1 MGYTAVPASTPT
13 LCKYAVMLARTHK
26 YSSIRQYLNIVN
38 LLHRE
43 FDLPN
48 PLLDNFVLT
57 SVLKGI
63 HRSLGNKIN
72 RKAPMAP
79 QLLICLLASLDIGTL
94 PGASIWAA
102 ALVLFFAMLRCSNL
116 LPATVS
122 NFDCRKQIRHRDIH
136 WEKDG
141 LVLTIRWLKRIQFGE
156 RTLRIPLPQIKSSPL
171 CPVQAVYQACRLSPP
186 MQIPKA
192 HCSCQNP
199 MVPPFTVPVFIQA
212 LKCGL
217 QAHGVDSDQHAGH
230 SLRRGGA
237 SWFFQCGIRTETIRL
252 IGDWKSACYTQYTT
266 ESPES
271 LKRAMTCVA
280 APTAAYT
287 YS

>member
-63 HRSLGNKIN
+63 RRSLGDKIN
-72 RKAPMAP
+72 RKAPMTP
-79 QLLICLLASLDIGTL
+79 RLLTCLLASLDIGTF

-102 ALVLFFAMLRCSNL
+102 ALVLFFAMLRRSNL
-116 LPATVS
+116 LPATAS
-122 NFDCRKQIRHRDIH
+122 SFDPRKQIRRRDIH

-141 LVLTIRWLKRIQFGE
+141 LVLTIRWSKTIQFGE
-156 RTLRIPLPQIKSSPL
+156 RTLRIPLPRIKSSPL
-171 CPVQAVYQACRLSPP
+171 CPVQAVYQALSLSPNADP
-186 MQIPKA
+186 EGPLFLAQP
-192 HCSCQNP
+192 NG
-199 MVPPFTVPVFIQA
+199 PPLTVPVFIQA
-212 LKCGL
+212 LKRGL
-217 QAHGVDSDQHAGH
+217 QGHGVDSDQYAGH
-230 SLRRGGA
+230 SFRRGGA
-237 SWFFQCGIRTETIRL
+237 SWFFQCGVGTETIRL
-252 IGDWKSACYTQYTT
+252 IGDWKSACYTQYIT

-280 APTAAYT
+280 APTAAYP